1 MAHPKYLGFNQGI
14 LLYGACIAVTVFVGW
29 PWIKAN
35 FSPDMTPY
43 TESGSHRSSDRN
55 HASAGNRQ
63 MRAPGMTLNPDE
75 PPGQVEDRRPGR
87 GDMSRD
93 LGGGDIGHFAPP
105 ARWPRPSYT
114 DGRDVEMLSPRYADD
129 ADTAPRPAR
138 RQVKVCSTPW
148 WSTGPLQC
156 GSWQEEGR

>member
-1 MAHPKYLGFNQGI
+1 MPQPQNSGFNTAI
-14 LLYGACIAVTVFVGW
+14 LLYAACCAVAAFAGW

-43 TESGSHRSSDRN
+43 TESGPYRGSNRN
-55 HASAGNRQ
+55 HASTGNRQ
-63 MRAPGMTLNPDE
+63 MRAPGVRLDPDV

-87 GDMSRD
+87 GNLSRD
-93 LGGGDIGHFAPP
+93 LGGGDIGRLSPP
-105 ARWPRPSYT
+105 PQAQLPRPYT
-114 DGRDVEMLSPRYADD
+114 DGRDVGV
-129 ADTAPRPAR
+129 PRPREADGAPHYGR
-138 RQVKVCSTPW
+138 RQVKECSTPW